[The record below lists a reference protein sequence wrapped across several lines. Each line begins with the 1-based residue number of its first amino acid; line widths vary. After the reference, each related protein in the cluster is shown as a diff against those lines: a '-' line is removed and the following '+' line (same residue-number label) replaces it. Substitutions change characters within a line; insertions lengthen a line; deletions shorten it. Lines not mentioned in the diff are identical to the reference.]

1 METILEYLGY
11 FFVLVGAA
19 FLLLGAI
26 GIVRMPDIYSRLQAG
41 TKASTL
47 GSLGMLLG
55 IGFLEPGWF
64 PKVIVIMLFVLL
76 SNPISSHAIARGSC
90 RSGIKP
96 KLNEIVNAYK
106 DVVDDCEESIK
117 KDEK

>member
-11 FFVLVGAA
+11 FFVTIGAL
-19 FLLLGAI
+19 FLLLGSF
-26 GIVRMPDIYSRLQAG
+26 GILRMPDVYSRLQAG

-55 IGFLEPGWF
+55 VGFLEPSWF
-64 PKVIVIMLFVLL
+64 FKIIIIMLFVLL
-76 SNPISSHAIARGSC
+76 SNPISSHSIARGSC

-96 KLNEIVNAYK
+96 KLNEAVNAYK
-106 DVVDDCEESIK
+106 EVTEDCEKSIK
-117 KDEK
+117 KD

>member
-1 METILEYLGY
+1 METVLNILGY
-11 FFVLVGAA
+11 IFVSIGAI
-19 FLLLGAI
+19 FLLLGSL

-47 GSLGMLLG
+47 GTSGILLG
-55 IGFLEPGWF
+55 VGFLEPSWLL
-64 PKVIVIMLFVLL
+64 KIIIIVLFILL

-96 KLNEIVNAYK
+96 ILNEDVNAYK
-106 DVVDDCEESIK
+106 EVSEGCDESIK
-117 KDEK
+117 KD